1 MDHKKLF
8 VSLFL
13 LGLLASC
20 AIQSAS
26 TKGLD
31 KYQQAVVQYE
41 AKRYYA
47 AAQLFEEVL
56 PQLRGKSN
64 EASAHFYRAYCSF
77 HEKQYLQSANRF
89 KYFRRTFSLDPRL
102 EEALYMQAQ
111 SLYLESTDSR
121 LDQNATQKAVPLFR
135 SYLQHYPE
143 GAYAGP
149 AREQLE
155 TLTTK
160 LALKDL

>member
-1 MDHKKLF
+1 MDYKKLF
-8 VSLFL
+8 VSLSL

-31 KYQQAVVQYE
+31 KYQQAVAQYE
-41 AKRYYA
+41 AKKYYA

-64 EASAHFYRAYCSF
+64 EASAHFYRAYCNF
-77 HEKQYLQSANRF
+77 YEKQYVQSANRF
-89 KYFRRTFSLDPRL
+89 KYFRKTFLLDPRL

-111 SLYLESTDSR
+111 SLYLESPDSR
-121 LDQNATQKAVPLFR
+121 LSQISTQKAIPLFR
-135 SYLQHYPE
+135 SYLQRYPE
-143 GAYAGP
+143 GVYAEP
-149 AREQLE
+149 AREQSKHL
-155 TLTTK
+155 LTS
-160 LALKDL
+160 